1 MSPNLADEEFEFDFD
16 PRYRGFL
23 RLLGVKPS
31 NSMVTLTAGNELRV
45 RFGRWRMNTPV
56 SNVSGTEITE
66 DYFWA
71 KAIGIRGSLVDRGIT
86 FGTNTRQGACLKF
99 HEPVAVLGVRL
110 HPGATLTLADVEGFL
125 DAVERR
131 IQSSGR

>member
-1 MSPNLADEEFEFDFD
+1 VSSNLADEEFEFDFD
-16 PRYRGFL
+16 PRYRGML

-45 RFGRWRMNTPV
+45 RFGRWRMKTPV
-56 SNVSGTEITE
+56 SNVSGTEVTG

-86 FGTNTRQGACLKF
+86 FGTNTRRGACLKF
-99 HEPVAVLGVRL
+99 HEPVAVVGVRL
-110 HPGATLTLADVEGFL
+110 HPGATLTLVDVEGFL
-125 DAVERR
+125 EAVRERLD
-131 IQSSGR
+131 QGS

>member
-1 MSPNLADEEFEFDFD
+1 MSPADEEFGFGFD
-16 PRYRGFL
+16 PKYRGML

-31 NSMVTLTAGNELRV
+31 NSLAVLTAGNEVRV
-45 RFGRWRMNTPV
+45 KFGRWRINTPI

-71 KAIGIRGSLVDRGIT
+71 KAIGVRGSFVDRGIT
-86 FGTNTRQGACLKF
+86 FGTNTQKGACLKF
-99 HEPVAVLGVRL
+99 HEPVAVVGVRL

-125 DAVERR
+125 EALE
-131 IQSSGR
+131 

>member
-1 MSPNLADEEFEFDFD
+1 MSPADEEFKFGFD
-16 PRYRGFL
+16 PKYRGML

-31 NSMVTLTAGNELRV
+31 NSLALLTAGNEVRV
-45 RFGRWRMNTPV
+45 KFGRWRINTPI

-71 KAIGIRGSLVDRGIT
+71 KAIGVRGSFVDRGIT
-86 FGTNTRQGACLKF
+86 FGTNTQKGACLKF
-99 HEPVAVLGVRL
+99 HEPVAVVGVRL

-125 DAVERR
+125 EALEQRR
-131 IQSSGR
+131 R